1 MKAKYKLSKWTTI
14 SKPRNGK
21 VIINK
26 KNVMQKLVKK
36 LKRLCRQSKRPLRS
50 SFTHTITLVVNL
62 DWLYGEE
69 AIT

>member
-1 MKAKYKLSKWTTI
+1 MPEEYLISYSTKKFVQPLDMKAKYKLSKWTTM

-36 LKRLCRQSKRPLRS
+36 LKRLCRQSKRP
-50 SFTHTITLVVNL
+50 
-62 DWLYGEE
+62 
-69 AIT
+69 